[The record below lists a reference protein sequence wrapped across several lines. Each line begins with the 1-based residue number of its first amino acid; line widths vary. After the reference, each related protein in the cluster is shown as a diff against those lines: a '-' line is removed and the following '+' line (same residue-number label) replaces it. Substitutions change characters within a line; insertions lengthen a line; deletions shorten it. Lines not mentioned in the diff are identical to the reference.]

1 MPLEGSTGVST
12 LSCDGAEDPHPLAE
26 FLGYDTHGFSKVGV
40 VGHQDTDLEVVE
52 VRIPQEVRREV
63 DVRPLLF
70 GLDDPLKAGAVC
82 LRQPHNVGEEVTERD
97 FDTRVGAERLEVG
110 VLSRRLI
117 RIARPRLDSRREI
130 LDPESLLGGRSFS
143 HIATMSSH
151 LCGVPATHP

>member
-1 MPLEGSTGVST
+1 MPREGPTGVST
-12 LSCDGAEDPHPLAE
+12 LLSDGAEDPHPLAE

-151 LCGVPATHP
+151 LCGVPAMHP